1 MNQQEKRSKRVPKG
15 SAVAIGWVQVRV
27 RPDLAALAKE
37 RAGNDDSTV
46 TAAVNRVLAEA
57 LGASL
62 AGLAADS
69 VDPIAP

>member
-37 RAGNDDSTV
+37 RAGADELTV

-57 LGASL
+57 LGASM
-62 AGLAADS
+62 AGLSSDLIEPT
-69 VDPIAP
+69 VP